1 MLQVSAYLASLS
13 SYAHYVKD
21 LLHWPPQATSDA
33 GELIVVGVTL
43 FLSLGIMVVF
53 GQWWSR

>member
-1 MLQVSAYLASLS
+1 MLQMPIQLASVS
-13 SYAHYVKD
+13 DYASFFKN

-33 GELIVVGVTL
+33 GELIVVAATL
-43 FLSLGIMVVF
+43 AVSMTIMVAF

>member
-13 SYAHYVKD
+13 DYAHYVKD

>member
-1 MLQVSAYLASLS
+1 MQQIPVHLASFS
-13 SYAHYVKD
+13 DYASFVRH

-33 GELIVVGVTL
+33 GELILVGATL
-43 FLSLGIMVVF
+43 AVSMSIMVAF

>member
-1 MLQVSAYLASLS
+1 MLQVPANLATLS
-13 SYAHYVKD
+13 SYANYVKD

-33 GELIVVGVTL
+33 GELIVVGATL
-43 FLSLGIMVVF
+43 FLSMGIMVAF